1 MDENNARDKRKTST
15 FTLRIDED
23 ITKLLQNESQL
34 HDISLNT
41 LINKILKR
49 YVEWDSYE
57 PKVGMIPM
65 AKPVITTLFNMMSE
79 KEILDLVSNFG
90 KNVVQDI
97 AYFMKMKSDPDSF
110 LTWFEIRMRR
120 SFVEFN
126 HLQENDRHI
135 YILKHDLGY
144 NWSLYHKKILERIF
158 NEIFNKHVRITI
170 SDFMLT
176 IQFER

>member
-1 MDENNARDKRKTST
+1 VDEHNAQDKRKTST
-15 FTLRIDED
+15 FTLRIDEG
-23 ITKLLQNESQL
+23 IAKSLQNDSQL
-34 HDISLNT
+34 QDISLNT

-57 PKVGMIPM
+57 SKVGMIPM
-65 AKPVITTLFNMMSE
+65 AKPVITTLFNMMTE
-79 KEILDLVSNFG
+79 EEILDLVSNFG
-90 KNVVQDI
+90 KSVVQDI

-144 NWSLYHKKILERIF
+144 KWSLYHKKILERIF
-158 NEIFNKHVRITI
+158 NEIFNNPVSIVI

>member
-1 MDENNARDKRKTST
+1 VDEHNAQDKRKTST
-15 FTLRIDED
+15 FTLRIDEG
-23 ITKLLQNESQL
+23 IAKSLQNDSQL
-34 HDISLNT
+34 QDISLNT

-57 PKVGMIPM
+57 SKVGMIPM
-65 AKPVITTLFNMMSE
+65 AKPVITTLFNMMTE
-79 KEILDLVSNFG
+79 EEILDLVSNFG
-90 KNVVQDI
+90 KSVVQDI

-135 YILKHDLGY
+135 YFK
-144 NWSLYHKKILERIF
+144 
-158 NEIFNKHVRITI
+158 T
-170 SDFMLT
+170 
-176 IQFER
+176 

>member
-1 MDENNARDKRKTST
+1 MAEHNAQQDKRKTST

-23 ITKLLQNESQL
+23 IIKLLQNESQL
-34 HDISLNT
+34 QDISLNT

-65 AKPVITTLFNMMSE
+65 AKPVITNLFNMMSE
-79 KEILDLVSNFG
+79 EEISDLVLNFG

-97 AYFMKMKSDPDSF
+97 AYFMKMKSDPNSF

-126 HLQENDRHI
+126 HLQEDDNNI
-135 YILKHDLGY
+135 YLK
-144 NWSLYHKKILERIF
+144 
-158 NEIFNKHVRITI
+158 T
-170 SDFMLT
+170 
-176 IQFER
+176 

>member
-79 KEILDLVSNFG
+79 EEILDLVSNFG

-110 LTWFEIRMRR
+110 LTWFETRMRR

-158 NEIFNKHVRITI
+158 NEIFNKPVRITI
-170 SDFMLT
+170 SEFMLT

>member
-1 MDENNARDKRKTST
+1 MDEHNAQDKRKTST
-15 FTLRIDED
+15 FTLRIDEG
-23 ITKLLQNESQL
+23 IAKLLQNDSQL
-34 HDISLNT
+34 QDISLNT

-49 YVEWDSYE
+49 YVEWDSFE

-79 KEILDLVSNFG
+79 KEILELVSNFG

-158 NEIFNKHVRITI
+158 NEIFNKPVNIVI

>member
-1 MDENNARDKRKTST
+1 MNADSKRTKPLT
-15 FTLRIDED
+15 FRID
-23 ITKLLQNESQL
+23 TKILEKIREEGGNNQ
-34 HDISLNT
+34 ISVSNF
-41 LINKILKR
+41 INKILKR
-49 YVEWDSYE
+49 YVEWGSYE
-57 PKVGMIPM
+57 SKVGMIPM
-65 AKPVITTLFNMMSE
+65 AKPVITTLFNMMNEEEISE
-79 KEILDLVSNFG
+79 LVSNFG

-158 NEIFNKHVRITI
+158 NEIFNNPVSIVI

>member
-1 MDENNARDKRKTST
+1 MDEHNAQDKRKTST
-15 FTLRIDED
+15 FTLRIDEG
-23 ITKLLQNESQL
+23 IAKSLQNDSQL
-34 HDISLNT
+34 QDISLNT

-79 KEILDLVSNFG
+79 KEIFELVSNFG

-126 HLQENDRHI
+126 HVQENDRHI

-158 NEIFNKHVRITI
+158 NEIFNKPVSIVI

>member
-1 MDENNARDKRKTST
+1 MNVDSKRTKPLTFRIETKILEKIREEGGNN
-15 FTLRIDED
+15 
-23 ITKLLQNESQL
+23 Q
-34 HDISLNT
+34 ISVSNF
-41 LINKILKR
+41 INKILKR

-79 KEILDLVSNFG
+79 EEVSDLVLNFG

-97 AYFMKMKSDPDSF
+97 AYFMKMKSDPNSF

-126 HLQENDRHI
+126 HLQEDDNNI
-135 YILKHDLGY
+135 YMTIIFLKMIEFYKRPSHPNL
-144 NWSLYHKKILERIF
+144 KPC
-158 NEIFNKHVRITI
+158 
-170 SDFMLT
+170 
-176 IQFER
+176 

>member
-1 MDENNARDKRKTST
+1 MDEHNDQDKRKTST
-15 FTLRIDED
+15 FTLRIDEG
-23 ITKLLQNESQL
+23 IAKSLQNDSQL
-34 HDISLNT
+34 QDISLNT

-49 YVEWDSYE
+49 YVEWDSFE

-79 KEILDLVSNFG
+79 KEILELVSNFG

-110 LTWFEIRMRR
+110 LTWFEIRMKR

-158 NEIFNKHVRITI
+158 NEIFNKPVSIVI

>member
-1 MDENNARDKRKTST
+1 MNVDSKRTKPLTFRIETKILEKIREEGGNN
-15 FTLRIDED
+15 
-23 ITKLLQNESQL
+23 Q
-34 HDISLNT
+34 ISVSNF
-41 LINKILKR
+41 INKILKR

-65 AKPVITTLFNMMSE
+65 TKPVITTLFNMMSE
-79 KEILDLVSNFG
+79 EEILDLVLNFG

-135 YILKHDLGY
+135 YVLKHDLGY
-144 NWSLYHKKILERIF
+144 NWSLYHKKILEKIF
-158 NEIFNKHVRITI
+158 NEIFNKSIIIAITDI
-170 SDFMLT
+170 MLT
-176 IQFER
+176 IEFER

>member
-1 MDENNARDKRKTST
+1 MDERNVQDKRKTNT

-23 ITKLLQNESQL
+23 VIKSLQNESEL

-49 YVEWDSYE
+49 YIEWDLYA

-65 AKPVITTLFNMMSE
+65 AKPVISSLFNMMNE
-79 KEILDLVSNFG
+79 EEILGLVSNFG

-97 AYFMKMKSDPDSF
+97 AYFMKMKTDPDTF

-126 HLQENDRHI
+126 YLQENDHHI
-135 YILKHDLGY
+135 YVLKHDLGY
-144 NWSLYHKKILERIF
+144 NWSLYHKKILEKIF
-158 NEIFNKHVRITI
+158 NEIFNKPVHISI

-176 IQFER
+176 IQFEK

>member
-1 MDENNARDKRKTST
+1 MDEHNAQQDKRETST

-23 ITKLLQNESQL
+23 IIRSLQNESQL
-34 HDISLNT
+34 QDISLNT

-79 KEILDLVSNFG
+79 DEILDLVSNFG

-97 AYFMKMKSDPDSF
+97 AYFMKMK
-110 LTWFEIRMRR
+110 
-120 SFVEFN
+120 FN
-126 HLQENDRHI
+126 HLQENNLHI
-135 YILKHDLGY
+135 YVLKHDLGY
-144 NWSLYHKKILERIF
+144 NWSLYHQKILEKIF
-158 NEIFNKHVRITI
+158 NEIFNKPIIITI

>member
-1 MDENNARDKRKTST
+1 VDEHNAQDKRKTST
-15 FTLRIDED
+15 FTLRIDEG
-23 ITKLLQNESQL
+23 IAKSLQNDSQL
-34 HDISLNT
+34 QDISLNT

-65 AKPVITTLFNMMSE
+65 AKPVITTLFNMMTE
-79 KEILDLVSNFG
+79 EEILDLVSNFG
-90 KNVVQDI
+90 KSVVQDI

-144 NWSLYHKKILERIF
+144 KWSLYHKKILERIF
-158 NEIFNKHVRITI
+158 NEIFNNPVSIVI

>member
-1 MDENNARDKRKTST
+1 MDERNVQDKRKTNT

-23 ITKLLQNESQL
+23 VIKSLQNESEL

-49 YVEWDSYE
+49 YIEWDLYA

-65 AKPVITTLFNMMSE
+65 AKPVISSLFNMMNE
-79 KEILDLVSNFG
+79 EEILGLVSNFG

-97 AYFMKMKSDPDSF
+97 AYFMKMKTDPDTF

-126 HLQENDRHI
+126 HLQENDHHI
-135 YILKHDLGY
+135 YVLKHDLGY
-144 NWSLYHKKILERIF
+144 NWSLYHKKILEKIF
-158 NEIFNKHVRITI
+158 NEIFNKPVHISI

-176 IQFER
+176 IQFEK

>member
-79 KEILDLVSNFG
+79 EEILDLVSNFG

-97 AYFMKMKSDPDSF
+97 AYFMQMKSDPDSF

-126 HLQENDRHI
+126 HLQENDRHT

-144 NWSLYHKKILERIF
+144 NWSLFHKKILERIF
-158 NEIFNKHVRITI
+158 NEIFNKPVKIAI

>member
-1 MDENNARDKRKTST
+1 VDEHNAQDKRKTST
-15 FTLRIDED
+15 FTLRIDEG
-23 ITKLLQNESQL
+23 IAKSLQNDSQL
-34 HDISLNT
+34 QDISLNT

-49 YVEWDSYE
+49 YVEWDSFE

-79 KEILDLVSNFG
+79 KEILELVSNFG

-144 NWSLYHKKILERIF
+144 KWSLYHKKILERIF
-158 NEIFNKHVRITI
+158 NEIFNKPVSIVI

>member
-1 MDENNARDKRKTST
+1 VDEHNDQDKRKTST
-15 FTLRIDED
+15 FTLRIDEG
-23 ITKLLQNESQL
+23 IAKSLQNDSQL
-34 HDISLNT
+34 QDISLNT

-49 YVEWDSYE
+49 YVEWDSFE

-79 KEILDLVSNFG
+79 KEILELVSNFG

-110 LTWFEIRMRR
+110 LTWFEIRMKR

-158 NEIFNKHVRITI
+158 NEIFNKPVSIVI

>member
-1 MDENNARDKRKTST
+1 MDEHNAQDKRKTST
-15 FTLRIDED
+15 FTLRIDEG
-23 ITKLLQNESQL
+23 IAKSLQNDSQL
-34 HDISLNT
+34 QDISLNT

-79 KEILDLVSNFG
+79 EEILDLVSNFG

-144 NWSLYHKKILERIF
+144 KWSLYHKKILERIF
-158 NEIFNKHVRITI
+158 NEIFNNPVSIVI

-176 IQFER
+176 IKFER

>member
-1 MDENNARDKRKTST
+1 MNVDYKRTKPLTFRIETKTLEKIREEGGNN
-15 FTLRIDED
+15 
-23 ITKLLQNESQL
+23 Q
-34 HDISLNT
+34 ISVSNF
-41 LINKILKR
+41 INKILKR

-79 KEILDLVSNFG
+79 EEILDLVLNFG

-135 YILKHDLGY
+135 YVLKHDLGY
-144 NWSLYHKKILERIF
+144 NWSLYHKKILEKIF
-158 NEIFNKHVRITI
+158 NEIFNKSIIIAITDI
-170 SDFMLT
+170 MLT
-176 IQFER
+176 IEFER

>member
-1 MDENNARDKRKTST
+1 VDEHNAQDKRKTST
-15 FTLRIDED
+15 FTLRIDEG
-23 ITKLLQNESQL
+23 IAKSLQNDSQL
-34 HDISLNT
+34 QDISLNT

-79 KEILDLVSNFG
+79 EEILDLVSNFG

-126 HLQENDRHI
+126 HLQENDRHT

-144 NWSLYHKKILERIF
+144 NWSLYHKIILERIF
-158 NEIFNKHVRITI
+158 NEIFNNPVSIVI